1 MPNDPTNAF
10 VPHPKLTELP
20 PLAMDKKAIDEDF
33 LRYYNRTL
41 GRDKQHCTSHYL
53 YEALAYTVRDRLM
66 ERWKETRYAY
76 EEKGAR
82 RTCYLSLEFLMG
94 RSLSNAM
101 LNLGINDAVT
111 RVLYDYGIELE
122 EVEDAEHD
130 AGLGNGGLGR
140 LVACFLDSCATLQ
153 LPVLGYGLRYEY
165 GMFRQELDNGHQ
177 IEEPDHWLR
186 DGNPWELER
195 PEHTQRIHFGGRTEF
210 YMDENGAMR
219 KRWVDTHDVLA
230 VPYDIPV
237 PGFRNDTVNSLRLWK
252 STATDEFDLD
262 EFNAGDYAEAVQ
274 SKNDAEHITMVLY
287 PNDASEN
294 GKELRLRQQYFL
306 ASASLKDVLRR
317 WIGLHGKNFDE
328 LADKHCFQLNDTH
341 PSVAVAE
348 LMRLLVDE
356 HRLDWDRAW
365 DIVSRT
371 MAYTNHTLLPEAL
384 EKWSVQ
390 MFQNML
396 PRLLE
401 FIYEING
408 RFLAQAAQR
417 WPGDTDRLRRVS
429 IIEEGDTPMVR
440 MAHLAIVG
448 SFSVNGVA
456 ELHSQLLKE
465 GLFRD
470 FFELWPNKFN
480 NKTNG
485 VTQRRWLAMC
495 NPGLSELINERI
507 GDSWITRLEQ
517 LRELTPHAEDEDL
530 QQRWREV
537 KLANKQRLADMVERD
552 TGVKIATSA
561 MFDVQVKRIHE
572 YKRQLLNTLHVIHLY
587 NRIKRGDTANW
598 TQRCVLIGG
607 KAAPGYA
614 MAKTIIKLIS
624 NVANVINAD
633 PDVEDLLKVV
643 FLPNYRVSAME
654 VICPGADLSEQIST
668 AGKEASGT
676 GNMKFMMNGAITI
689 GTLDGANIE
698 ILEEVGD
705 ENFFLFGLSAEQV
718 AETRRDYRPWD
729 IIAADEDLNAVMQL
743 LKCGHFN
750 QFEKNLFNG
759 IIDSVTSAHDPW
771 LTAADFRSFV
781 DTQELVATAYRD
793 QQRWTRMSI
802 LNTANSGKFSTDRT
816 ILEYNSEIW
825 RLSPVTPHP
834 LHHIHSKKKVK
845 AEVPRFCVDG
855 LAVVSC
861 RLAKSCLEP
870 ARGSGAGQLEIF
882 L

>member
-1 MPNDPTNAF
+1 MPKDLTNAF

-66 ERWKETRYAY
+66 ERWKETRFAY

-101 LNLGINDAVT
+101 LNLGITDAVT

-122 EVEDAEHD
+122 EVADAEHD

-165 GMFRQELDNGHQ
+165 GMFRQELVNGYQ

-195 PEHTQRIHFGGRTEF
+195 PEYTQRIHFGGRTGF
-210 YMDENGAMR
+210 YKDENGAMR
-219 KRWVDTHDVLA
+219 VHWVDTHDVLA

-262 EFNAGDYAEAVQ
+262 EFNAGDYAEAVE
-274 SKNDAEHITMVLY
+274 SKNAAEHITMVLY

-317 WIGLHGKNFDE
+317 WIALHGKNFDE

-390 MFQNML
+390 MFQNLL

-401 FIYEING
+401 IIYEING
-408 RFLAQAAQR
+408 RFLARAAQR

-448 SFSVNGVA
+448 SYSVNGVA
-456 ELHSQLLKE
+456 ELHSQLLQE

-517 LRELTPHAEDEDL
+517 LRELAPHADDAEL

-537 KLANKQRLADMVERD
+537 KLANKRRLADMVERD

-587 NRIKRGDTANW
+587 NRIKCGDTADW

-614 MAKTIIKLIS
+614 MAKTVIKLIS

-633 PDVEDLLKVV
+633 PDVGDLLKVV

-729 IIAADEDLNAVMQL
+729 IIAADQDLNAVMQL

-750 QFEKNLFNG
+750 QFEENLFDG
-759 IIDSVTSAHDPW
+759 IIDSVTSADDPW

-802 LNTANSGKFSTDRT
+802 FNTANSGKFSTDRT
-816 ILEYNSEIW
+816 ILDYNSEIW
-825 RLSPVTPHP
+825 HLLPVTPHS
-834 LHHIHSKKKVK
+834 L
-845 AEVPRFCVDG
+845 
-855 LAVVSC
+855 
-861 RLAKSCLEP
+861 
-870 ARGSGAGQLEIF
+870 
-882 L
+882 